1 MKRRWVVQYGP
12 DYAESKR
19 GCRGRASPERLKLHL
34 AAIELNLKRDPFDY
48 SEPFDDESHRIIE
61 TTDYFNDGFVLT
73 AFVRLCEGF
82 VAEIMWIDMRPL
94 PDDAQD
100 ED

>member
-12 DYAESKR
+12 EYPESKR
-19 GCRGRASPERLKLHL
+19 ACRASPGRLKLHL
-34 AAIELNLKRDPFDY
+34 AAIELNLERDPFGY
-48 SEPFDDESHRIIE
+48 SEPFEDESHRVIE

-82 VAEIMWIDMRPL
+82 IAQIMWVDMRPL
-94 PDDAQD
+94 PDDGEED